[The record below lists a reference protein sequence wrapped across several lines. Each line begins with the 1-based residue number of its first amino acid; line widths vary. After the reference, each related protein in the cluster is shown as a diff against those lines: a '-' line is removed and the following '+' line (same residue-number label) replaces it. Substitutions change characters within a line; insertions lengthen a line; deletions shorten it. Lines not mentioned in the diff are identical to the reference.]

1 MGNVFTLD
9 ALREEVEKEF
19 APIELVVSDGTT
31 ITLRNL
37 LRLPKKE
44 RGVVLEKLKVLES
57 LDKEG
62 ESQDAGEVDLL
73 ASTAA
78 EILVLVSD
86 NGEKLAEELGDDLSI
101 VLKVLNVWMESSQ
114 PGEAEPSPSS

>member
-31 ITLRNL
+31 VTLRNL

-44 RGVVLEKLKVLES
+44 RDQVLAKLKVLES
-57 LDKEG
+57 LDKSG
-62 ESQDAGEVDLL
+62 ESQDANEVDLL
-73 ASTAA
+73 ASTAV

-86 NGEKLAEELGDDLSI
+86 HGKKLADELGDDLSI
-101 VLKVLNVWMESSQ
+101 ILKVLSVWMESSQ